1 MWLLIFPGGK
11 RGQITLQG
19 TSERWKGGPW
29 PASPGASTHTPARGL
44 DVKLSPEPSAPTW
57 AMLEEHFSVAP
68 SQLCMAMDALD
79 VGLTSPQACLIAM
92 DLPSYHWDVSPP
104 VTVTGPDPAKSTTV
118 PRTLGWRLGNLPRGT
133 MR

>member
-19 TSERWKGGPW
+19 TSERWKGGRW

-68 SQLCMAMDALD
+68 LQLYMAMDALD

-92 DLPSYHWDVSPP
+92 DLPSNHWDVSPP
-104 VTVTGPDPAKSTTV
+104 VTVTGPDPARAPLS
-118 PRTLGWRLGNLPRGT
+118 PEPWDGGLGICLEER
-133 MR
+133 